1 MSSKLKVL
9 VCEDNSMAQKVLEF
23 TLKKMGN
30 EVICTD
36 NGKEG
41 IDILR
46 EEEVHLVI
54 TDINM
59 PYNSGLE
66 LIQFLRKQI
75 GKRIPVLIVSNIN
88 LEESKKHAA
97 ELGADGYITKP
108 FDPKELIDTIES
120 LNIQI

>member
-9 VCEDNSMAQKVLEF
+9 VCEDNSMAQKVLEY
-23 TLKKMGN
+23 TLKKMGH
-30 EVICTD
+30 EVIATD

-41 IDILR
+41 IDLLR
-46 EEEVHLVI
+46 NEDVHLVI

-66 LIQFLRKQI
+66 LIQFLRKQD
-75 GKRIPVLIVSNIN
+75 GNKVPVLIVSNIN

-108 FDPKELIDTIES
+108 FDPQELIDAIEA

>member
-9 VCEDNSMAQKVLEF
+9 ICEDNSMAQKVLQY
-23 TLKKMGN
+23 TLKKMGH
-30 EVICTD
+30 EVIVTD

-41 IDILR
+41 IDLLKD
-46 EEEVHLVI
+46 EDVQLVI

-59 PYNSGLE
+59 PYNNGLE
-66 LIQFLRKQI
+66 LIQFLRKQY
-75 GKRIPVLIVSNIN
+75 GKKIPVLIVSKIN

-108 FDPKELIDTIES
+108 FDPQELVDAIES
-120 LNIQI
+120 LNIPN

>member
-9 VCEDNSMAQKVLEF
+9 ICEDNSMAQKVLEF
-23 TLKKMGN
+23 TLRKMGH
-30 EVICTD
+30 EVISAS

-41 IDILR
+41 IDLLR
-46 EEEVHLVI
+46 EEEVQLVI

-66 LIQFLRKQI
+66 LIQFLRKQTA
-75 GKRIPVLIVSNIN
+75 KKIPVLIVSNIN

-108 FDPKELIDTIES
+108 FDPQELIDTIES

>member
-9 VCEDNSMAQKVLEF
+9 ICEDNSMAQKVLEF
-23 TLKKMGN
+23 TLKKMGH
-30 EVICTD
+30 EVISAG

-41 IDILR
+41 IDLLR
-46 EEEVHLVI
+46 EEEVQLVI

-66 LIQFLRKQI
+66 LIQFLRKQTT
-75 GKRIPVLIVSNIN
+75 KKIPVLIVSNIN

-108 FDPKELIDTIES
+108 FDPQELIDAIES

>member
-9 VCEDNSMAQKVLEF
+9 ICEDNSMAQKVLEF
-23 TLKKMGN
+23 TLKKMGH
-30 EVICTD
+30 EVISAS

-41 IDILR
+41 IDLLR
-46 EEEVHLVI
+46 EEDVQLVI

-66 LIQFLRKQI
+66 LIQFLRKQTA
-75 GKRIPVLIVSNIN
+75 KKIPVLIVSNIN

-108 FDPKELIDTIES
+108 FDPQELIDTIES